1 MEERK
6 YKRII
11 VLGSTG
17 SGKTVLSNSISK
29 RTGIP
34 VVHLDKE
41 YWLPNWGRP
50 TQDEWINK
58 LSTLVNNEEWIMDGN
73 YIESLDERLKQ
84 ADLVI
89 VLDIEK
95 NKCIRGVFFRTLK
108 GIFFKR
114 QDLNEGCHDSFNTGY
129 RELITWAKLF
139 KTNYYPALMH
149 KCFQYQNVDIQFFIS
164 RKGENFFVKKIFKL
178 K

>member
-1 MEERK
+1 M
-6 YKRII
+6 
-11 VLGSTG
+11 
-17 SGKTVLSNSISK
+17 
-29 RTGIP
+29 
-34 VVHLDKE
+34 
-41 YWLPNWGRP
+41 
-50 TQDEWINK
+50 
-58 LSTLVNNEEWIMDGN
+58 LV
-73 YIESLDERLKQ
+73 
-84 ADLVI
+84 

-114 QDLNEGCHDSFNTGY
+114 QDLNEGCHDSFNTEY

-149 KCFQYQNVDIQFFIS
+149 KCFQYQNVDIQIFRS
-164 RKGENFFVKKIFKL
+164 RKGAHDFVQKIL

>member
-50 TQDEWINK
+50 TQDEWIEK

-95 NKCIRGVFFRTLK
+95 KQCGQIIILTDGNEVPEEVK
-108 GIFFKR
+108 GLARYK
-114 QDLNEGCHDSFNTGY
+114 DLQIEIMTD
-129 RELITWAKLF
+129 RDLDK
-139 KTNYYPALMH
+139 
-149 KCFQYQNVDIQFFIS
+149 D
-164 RKGENFFVKKIFKL
+164 IFKL
-178 K
+178 IEVK